1 MISKIVPRVVLVF
14 VLLVAVAGCTVNPV
28 TGKSQLDLMGEAQ
41 ELELGKSLYPRYTQS
56 SLGTVQEPQLQGYV
70 DRVGLRLAAV
80 SHRPNLP
87 WEYNAVNDPAVNA
100 YALPGGKISITR
112 GLLARMDSEDEL
124 AGVLGHETGHVTA
137 RHAAV
142 AYTRSLLTQLALV
155 GGMAYMEVND
165 TKNRNLYAFGG
176 MLGAQLM
183 LAHYSRA
190 QESQAD
196 ELGYQYMVRAGYNP
210 EGMAGLMEVLQ
221 SEQKREPNFVE
232 RMFASHPMTAD
243 RLAKA
248 RQEIA
253 AAPAEVRNRPFRT
266 RSFLDHTHRVRESR
280 PAYDRL
286 AKARR
291 LLGKDEAS
299 KALPLLRQS
308 VGEWPDDGLLRA
320 FLAGAESGVR
330 DRRRALRDAARAA
343 RDARGIWVVQ
353 SLAARLFLDASK
365 YREALTYVEAA
376 DRILPDVADVELMR
390 GRALEGLGRS
400 EEAARSY
407 KKVQRMAP
415 DSEAATEASKRLRR
429 LGINP

>member
-1 MISKIVPRVVLVF
+1 MIAKIVPKAILVF
-14 VLLVAVAGCTVNPV
+14 ALLFATGGCTVNPV

-56 SLGTVQEPQLQGYV
+56 SLGTVQEPRLQGYV

-232 RMFASHPMTAD
+232 RMFASHPMTTD
-243 RLAKA
+243 RLAMA

-266 RSFLDHTHRVRESR
+266 RAFLEQTHHVRESR

-286 AKARR
+286 AEARR

-330 DRRRALRDAARAA
+330 DRAHALRDAARAA

-365 YREALTYVEAA
+365 YREALSYVEAA

>member
-1 MISKIVPRVVLVF
+1 MNRNVAPTIVLAIIVVL
-14 VLLVAVAGCTVNPV
+14 ATAGCTVNPV

-41 ELELGKSLYPRYTQS
+41 ELELGKSLYPRYTES
-56 SLGTVQEPQLQGYV
+56 SLGKVQAPELQTYV
-70 DRVGLRLAAV
+70 DHVGLRLASV

-87 WEYNAVNDPAVNA
+87 WEYNAVNDPVVNA

-112 GLLARMDSEDEL
+112 GLLSRMDSEDEL

-142 AYTRSLLTQLALV
+142 AYTRNLLTQLALV

-196 ELGYQYMVRAGYNP
+196 ELGFQYMVKAGYNP

-221 SEQKREPNFVE
+221 SEQKREPNFIE

-253 AAPAEVRNRPFRT
+253 AAPAEVRDRPIRK
-266 RSFLDHTHRVRESR
+266 RAFLERTHRVRNSR

-286 AKARR
+286 AEARR
-291 LLGKDEAS
+291 HLSKDNAS
-299 KALPLLRQS
+299 AALPLLRQS

-320 FLAGAESGVR
+320 FLAGAESAVR
-330 DRRRALRDAARAA
+330 DRRQALRDVERSA
-343 RDARGIWVVQ
+343 RDAQGIWVVQ
-353 SLAARLFLDASK
+353 TLAARLFLDASRF
-365 YREALTYVEAA
+365 REALSYVDAA
-376 DRILPDVADVELMR
+376 DRILPNVADVELMR
-390 GRALEGLGRS
+390 GRALEGLGRYQ
-400 EEAARSY
+400 EAAASY
-407 KKVQRMAP
+407 KRVQQMAP
-415 DSEAATEASKRLRR
+415 DSEAARTASQR
-429 LGINP
+429 LGRLGMS